1 MGPAGILGEEVGR
14 NPKTQALTK
23 TAEGLVLRFLS
34 LVSFVAAQ
42 QACCVR
48 YLLVAPPSSS
58 ATMVLTLRFSYS
70 PFVPFRFLDYKDSG
84 VRFESLSVWCLGFVL
99 CVV

>member
-1 MGPAGILGEEVGR
+1 MLGEEVGR

-23 TAEGLVLRFLS
+23 TAEGVALRFLS

-48 YLLVAPPSSS
+48 YFLVAPPSSS
-58 ATMVLTLRFSYS
+58 ATMVLTLRFSI
-70 PFVPFRFLDYKDSG
+70 
-84 VRFESLSVWCLGFVL
+84 SLSFLFVFL
-99 CVV
+99 TRRTFCIRA